1 MSSITL
7 KNNVLGWVWYTPSVP
22 TSENKGRQTAM
33 VFLGGEG
40 EVSQGYIVW
49 EMLNLT
55 QLKMLLYS
63 RTLQGFSML
72 VDTLAGQSR

>member
-1 MSSITL
+1 MFWAGCGIHLQSQHPRT
-7 KNNVLGWVWYTPSVP
+7 
-22 TSENKGRQTAM
+22 KGGKLLWF
-33 VFLGGEG
+33 VFFGGG

>member
-1 MSSITL
+1 M
-7 KNNVLGWVWYTPSVP
+7 VYTFSPNIR
-22 TSENKGRQTAM
+22 EQREANCYG
-33 VFLGGEG
+33 FFGGG
-40 EVSQGYIVW
+40 GGVSQGYIVW